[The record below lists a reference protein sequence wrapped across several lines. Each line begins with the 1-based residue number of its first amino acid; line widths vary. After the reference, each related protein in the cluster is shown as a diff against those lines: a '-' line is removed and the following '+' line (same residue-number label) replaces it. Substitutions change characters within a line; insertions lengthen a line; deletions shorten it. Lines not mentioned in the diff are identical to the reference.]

1 MLELQEKQWV
11 SGLGLDT
18 GGAVSRETGI
28 CLKMTYCVSG
38 VCSGD
43 AANHR
48 GVSDLQG
55 NASQHYTNT
64 SRLAVCRI
72 PVTSAGLCKSEL
84 HVSPLFLKHTPNSRL
99 M

>member
-1 MLELQEKQWV
+1 MLGLQEKQWV
-11 SGLGLDT
+11 CGWGLDT

-28 CLKMTYCVSG
+28 CLKTTYCVSG

-55 NASQHYTNT
+55 NASKHYTNM
-64 SRLAVCRI
+64 SRLAVCHVS
-72 PVTSAGLCKSEL
+72 VTSAGL
-84 HVSPLFLKHTPNSRL
+84 
-99 M
+99 